1 MIVDTLEDTT
11 QSAPA
16 GETSWMQLPLRAFL
30 TGPDLPVTVT
40 LSDSGVDAVILGRA
54 GTDLVEALRD
64 GRIVRYPDTTLAVP
78 VTDPAR
84 QVELLRAAL
93 AADVAARQTLAD
105 TVQQRITELDQLRAA
120 NAQRLTDIREFV
132 IEQYRQTDIS
142 RDVLD
147 AFLARFDLDPYQP
160 RVKVS
165 YTITGSFQVD
175 SDDTD
180 AVETNV
186 EDYLRPDLDEVD
198 DTVEDSD
205 EYSVTVRRV
214 EPADD

>member
-1 MIVDTLEDTT
+1 
-11 QSAPA
+11 
-16 GETSWMQLPLRAFL
+16 
-30 TGPDLPVTVT
+30 
-40 LSDSGVDAVILGRA
+40 VILGRA

-93 AADVAARQTLAD
+93 AADVAARHSLAD
-105 TVQQRITELDQLRAA
+105 TVQQRVTELDQLRAA

-205 EYSVTVRRV
+205 EYSVTVRSV
-214 EPADD
+214 EPADG